1 MFLDQLNRE
10 VSLMRRR
17 ASNDRTIAEN
27 IVFAG
32 ASTVTIGFVVA
43 AVALIVSHQET
54 AASPVYSRQTN
65 LPCEQC
71 HTRSGKLTA
80 FGEKFKANGNKLPEP
95 KP

>member
-1 MFLDQLNRE
+1 MFFEHLHRGI
-10 VSLMRRR
+10 SLMRPH
-17 ASNDRTIAEN
+17 ALN
-27 IVFAG
+27 VVLAG
-32 ASTVTIGFVVA
+32 ASAVTIGAVA
-43 AVALIVSHQET
+43 AAMALIISHQET
-54 AASPVYSRQTN
+54 AAFPVYSRQTD

>member
-1 MFLDQLNRE
+1 LI
-10 VSLMRRR
+10 SRRS
-17 ASNDRTIAEN
+17 SNDDRTIAADRFFAA
-27 IVFAG
+27 VF
-32 ASTVTIGFVVA
+32 TVTIAAVVA
-43 AVALIVSHQET
+43 AMTLIAVHQNT
-54 AASPVYSRQTN
+54 AAYPVYSQQTN